1 MTTQQLPCIYPV
13 PNVKFGRKLKLS
25 VFAGAQHKGKNSL
38 VYGVFVCFSVL
49 IITFLSKSHN
59 DKNKDL
65 KMNVTWCFI
74 NKRDLLLL
82 SKENLTKITKVKI
95 CNTSA
100 HKTKL
105 IIK

>member
-13 PNVKFGRKLKLS
+13 PNVKFGRKLKPS
-25 VFAGAQHKGKNSL
+25 VFAGALNKGENSL
-38 VYGVFVCFSVL
+38 VYGVFVCFVL
-49 IITFLSKSHN
+49 IITLSKSHN
-59 DKNKDL
+59 DKSKDL

-95 CNTSA
+95 SNTSTR
-100 HKTKL
+100 KTKL

>member
-13 PNVKFGRKLKLS
+13 PNVKFGRKLKPS
-25 VFAGAQHKGKNSL
+25 VFAGALNKGENSL

-49 IITFLSKSHN
+49 IVTFLSKSHN
-59 DKNKDL
+59 DKSKDL

-82 SKENLTKITKVKI
+82 SKENLRKITKVKI
-95 CNTSA
+95 SNTFT